1 MKQLKTSS
9 TKVPVML
16 PNDLDIN
23 SIIFSI
29 ISNNTTNSMEL
40 ENIYDKGKKAYQ
52 TLKICRNLLIL

>member
-40 ENIYDKGKKAYQ
+40 ENIYDKGKKEYQ